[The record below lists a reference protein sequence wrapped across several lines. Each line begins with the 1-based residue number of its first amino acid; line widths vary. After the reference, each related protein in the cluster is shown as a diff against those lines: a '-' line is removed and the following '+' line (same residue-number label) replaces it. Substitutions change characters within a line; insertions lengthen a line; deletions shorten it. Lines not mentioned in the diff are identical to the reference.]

1 MAPGYRLG
9 QGGRMETE
17 QTSQARTVTTGGS
30 TVQEWTRELAEST
43 GSPGGGA
50 GAGLMLAIAASL
62 TSMVAGYTEAQEQ
75 EQEQAEPAHES
86 PVDTIRSRARAL
98 RETALRL
105 ADADADASNAFGAAF
120 RLGKGEERTRAIREA
135 SLAAARSSADL
146 GRRAIEAIDDLAWLA
161 EHGNPALISD
171 VVVGLGALRAALAGA
186 RTNVSFDLGS
196 LRSTGLT
203 LPEIHDAEPEL
214 WSAVGDLDRALARID
229 ALTARS
235 DGRAAPTDAAGQP

>member
-1 MAPGYRLG
+1 
-9 QGGRMETE
+9 METE

-62 TSMVAGYTEAQEQ
+62 TSMVAGYTEAPET
-75 EQEQAEPAHES
+75 EQAEPEQAEMERTES
-86 PVDTIRSRARAL
+86 EQTEPADESQVDTIRSRARAL
-98 RETALRL
+98 RETALQL
-105 ADADADASNAFGAAF
+105 ADADADASDAFGAAF

-135 SLAAARSSADL
+135 SLAAARSSAEL
-146 GRRAIEAIDDLAWLA
+146 GRRAIGAVDDLAWLA

-196 LRSTGLT
+196 LRSTGLS
-203 LPEIHDAEPEL
+203 LPEIHDAEPGL

-235 DGRAAPTDAAGQP
+235 DDRAAPTETGR

>member
-1 MAPGYRLG
+1 MD
-9 QGGRMETE
+9 TE
-17 QTSQARTVTTGGS
+17 QTPQARPVTTGGS

-50 GAGLMLAIAASL
+50 GAGVMLAIAASL
-62 TSMVAGYTEAQEQ
+62 TSMVAGYTEAPETEQ
-75 EQEQAEPAHES
+75 AEPEQAEPAHES
-86 PVDTIRSRARAL
+86 PVEAIRSRARAL

-120 RLGKGEERTRAIREA
+120 RLEKGEERTRAIREA
-135 SLAAARSSADL
+135 SLAAARSSAEL
-146 GRRAIEAIDDLAWLA
+146 GRRAIEALDDLAWLA

-196 LRSTGLT
+196 LRSTGLS
-203 LPEIHDAEPEL
+203 LPQIHDAEPEL

-235 DGRAAPTDAAGQP
+235 DDRAAPTDAAGHP

>member
-1 MAPGYRLG
+1 
-9 QGGRMETE
+9 METE

-50 GAGLMLAIAASL
+50 GAGLMLAIAAAL
-62 TSMVAGYTEAQEQ
+62 TSMVAGYTEAPETEQ
-75 EQEQAEPAHES
+75 AETEQPEKEPAEPAHES
-86 PVDTIRSRARAL
+86 QVDTIRSRARAL

-120 RLGKGEERTRAIREA
+120 RLGKGKERTRAIREA
-135 SLAAARSSADL
+135 SLAAARSSAEL
-146 GRRAIEAIDDLAWLA
+146 GRRAIEAVDDLAWLA